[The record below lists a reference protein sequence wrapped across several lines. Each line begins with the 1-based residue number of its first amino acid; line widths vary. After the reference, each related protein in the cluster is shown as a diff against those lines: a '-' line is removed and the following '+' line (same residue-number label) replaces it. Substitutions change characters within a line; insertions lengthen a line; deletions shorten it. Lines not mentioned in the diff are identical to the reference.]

1 MIALIDADV
10 LAYRIAFA
18 CEDETVDVAKHR
30 LSNYIAT
37 ILACGVDRT
46 YEGCFVDQWK
56 LYLTGKG
63 NFRESIAIT
72 APYKGNRT
80 APKPAHHQA
89 LRNHLVDSWDA
100 VVYEGIEA
108 DDAIATDATTYGEGN
123 CIMVSVDK
131 DFDQIAGWHFNFIKN
146 IGYYITEEQGL
157 CNFYKQILTGDTS
170 DNIMGLK
177 GIGPVKADKLLMQ
190 GVDEDTRSDD
200 LTYEE
205 NLYCVCLNAYNGNA
219 TRVLENARLLWLWRK
234 PNQMWLPP
242 GSFINFTG

>member
-1 MIALIDADV
+1 MVNQWA
-10 LAYRIAFA
+10 
-18 CEDETVDVAKHR
+18 
-30 LSNYIAT
+30 AT
-37 ILACGVDRT
+37 
-46 YEGCFVDQWK
+46 
-56 LYLTGKG
+56 
-63 NFRESIAIT
+63 
-72 APYKGNRT
+72 
-80 APKPAHHQA
+80 
-89 LRNHLVDSWDA
+89 
-100 VVYEGIEA
+100 VYEGIEA

-146 IGYYITEEQGL
+146 IGYYVTEEQGL
-157 CNFYKQILTGDTS
+157 YSFYKQILTGDNS
-170 DNIMGLK
+170 DNIMGLR

-219 TRVLENARLLWLWRK
+219 ARVLENARLLWLRRK

-242 GSFINFTG
+242 GSFINFIG